1 MIADFERESALW
13 KKVEALANEKIDVL
27 RKRNDGD
34 LDETETARLRGRI
47 AAWKEL
53 LAWGEKPNPAL
64 VADEH

>member
-1 MIADFERESALW
+1 MIADFERDSALW
-13 KKVEALANEKIDVL
+13 KKVEALANEKIDSL

-34 LDETETARLRGRI
+34 LSEIETVRLRGRI

-64 VADEH
+64 VADEQ